1 MRRIFIVALMLTSGL
16 VLGQDKK
23 EDLNFTP
30 EQHATLKTKKMILNL
45 DLNDSQQKRV
55 YDLNLATAKEHEQ
68 NKKIKKDLDK
78 ITAEDKYNLM
88 NAKLDSQ
95 IKYRK
100 QLLLILSPEQ
110 LEKFDK
116 SMSMSKMKY
125 KKQKSHL
132 KKQR

>member
-55 YDLNLATAKEHEQ
+55 Y
-68 NKKIKKDLDK
+68 
-78 ITAEDKYNLM
+78 
-88 NAKLDSQ
+88 
-95 IKYRK
+95 
-100 QLLLILSPEQ
+100 
-110 LEKFDK
+110 EK
-116 SMSMSKMKY
+116 
-125 KKQKSHL
+125 
-132 KKQR
+132 R